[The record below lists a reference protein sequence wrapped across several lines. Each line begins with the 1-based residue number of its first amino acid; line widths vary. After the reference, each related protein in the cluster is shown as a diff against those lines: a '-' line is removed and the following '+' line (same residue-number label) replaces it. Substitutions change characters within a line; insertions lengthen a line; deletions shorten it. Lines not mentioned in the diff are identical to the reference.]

1 MFFGHGPSQSLRP
14 GTVKRARY
22 MTAKKQ
28 NPLFHQPRLLTSEV
42 QKVIC
47 EAIEEA
53 AALKFAAQAAGIGA
67 RTLDEWLQHGRAEL
81 RENPDAEGPCAEFVR
96 ATTVDSAKCERDL
109 LNLIQDA
116 APKNWTAAAWL
127 LERRIPQRYAKVDRL
142 RVSGYE
148 TNDSPVKI
156 SDEERQNRLLD
167 KLAEIAEKNLER
179 LGKSDE
185 PEVIEGD
192 VVEFRTPDGKPKPS

>member
-1 MFFGHGPSQSLRP
+1 MPA
-14 GTVKRARY
+14 TKRQP
-22 MTAKKQ
+22 M
-28 NPLFHQPRLLTSEV
+28 FHQPRLLTPEV

-47 EAIEEA
+47 EAIEAA
-53 AALKFAAQAAGIGA
+53 AALKVAAQAAGIGA
-67 RTLDEWLQHGRAEL
+67 RTLDEWLAHGRMEL
-81 RENPDAEGPCAEFVR
+81 RDSPDMESPCADFVR
-96 ATTVDSAKCERDL
+96 AVTVASATFESDCL
-109 LNLIQDA
+109 AMIQDA

-142 RVSGYE
+142 RVSGDE
-148 TNDSPVKI
+148 TNDKPVQI

-167 KLAEIAEKNLER
+167 KLAEIAAKNLQR

-192 VVEFRTPDGKPKPS
+192 VIEFRTPDGLPKPS